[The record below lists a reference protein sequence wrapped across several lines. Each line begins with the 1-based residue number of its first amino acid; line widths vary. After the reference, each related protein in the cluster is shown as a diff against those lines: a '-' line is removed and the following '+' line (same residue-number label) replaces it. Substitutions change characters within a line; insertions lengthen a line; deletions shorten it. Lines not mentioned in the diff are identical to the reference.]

1 MGLMGFLRELREA
14 DKLAAVLKS
23 KKMDGHEEDACAIR
37 RTWRVYRKVDI
48 ARIAANPRRP
58 M

>member
-23 KKMDGHEEDACAIR
+23 KRQEEDACAIR

-48 ARIAANPRRP
+48 ARIAANPRRA